1 MLRVAEK
8 TARTMSQTIE
18 QVTKDPFYRA
28 LLERDARYD
37 GIVYF
42 GITTTGIVCRASC
55 PARKPRPENTRLFL
69 DLETALKAG
78 YRPCKRCRPEG
89 VGPQDDAI
97 EKVIAACRT
106 IAADLDARPDGA
118 EVAASIGLSERR
130 LRDLFQEA
138 LGISPGRFAA
148 ALRHARL
155 KEALQDGERV
165 TDAVYTAGYGSPSR
179 VYESAGRRLGM
190 TPGAFQKGGKGEV
203 ISFAVSDTPLGQ
215 MLVAGTERG
224 ICALLF
230 GDAAGPLRD
239 QLKADFPAAEMVA
252 DDGRMADWCRA
263 LKAYLEGA
271 AHWPLLPV
279 DVRATAFQA
288 KVWEALRKIPEGR
301 TVSYAELA
309 RRIGKPK
316 AARAVGTACADNRA
330 ALVIPCHRV
339 VPKAGGVGGYRWSP
353 ECKRYLIDLEGRA

>member
-1 MLRVAEK
+1 MLRVIEK
-8 TARTMSQTIE
+8 TGRAMNATGE
-18 QVTKDPFYRA
+18 QAGEDPFYRA
-28 LLERDARYD
+28 LVERDGRYD
-37 GIVYF
+37 GVVYY
-42 GITTTGIVCRASC
+42 GVTSTGIVCRASC
-55 PARKPRPENTRLFL
+55 PARKPKPENTRLFL
-69 DLETALKAG
+69 DLEAAVAAG

-89 VGPQDDAI
+89 VAPADEALG
-97 EKVIAACRT
+97 KVIAACRA
-106 IAADLDARPDGA
+106 IAEDLDARPEWT

-130 LRDLFQEA
+130 LRDLFQDT
-138 LGISPGRFAA
+138 LGISPGQFAA

-155 KEALQDGERV
+155 KEALLDGERV

-190 TPGAFQKGGKGEV
+190 TPGAFQKGGAGEA
-203 ISFAVSDTPLGQ
+203 ISFAVAKTPLGQ

-239 QLKADFPAAEMVA
+239 QLKEDFPAAEIVS
-252 DDGRMADWCRA
+252 DDGHLADWCKA

-279 DVRATAFQA
+279 DVRGTAFQA
-288 KVWEALRKIPEGR
+288 KVWEALRKIPEGQ
-301 TVSYAELA
+301 TVSYGELA
-309 RRIGKPK
+309 KRIGNPG

-353 ECKRYLIDLEGRA
+353 ERKRYLIDLEASA